1 MIKKENPG
9 VCRRGAA
16 MLLLFSLAVSVL
28 LGFAMPV
35 YAADGGRA
43 TLRTLRVGFYAYTG
57 YHIMDADGNRSGYA
71 YETLQD
77 MAEYENLNYEYLGYD
92 CDANEIMDMLE
103 NGEVDIVPMLRKTP
117 EREER
122 FDFSAEPISNI
133 ATMLTV
139 KAGNRSIVAGDYST
153 YDGMIVGVSRI
164 GNGRNDSFKA
174 YAEEHGFR
182 YTMVSYDT
190 DEELSSALRT
200 GEITA
205 AVSNRMRQTKNEWI
219 IDTFDVQD
227 SYIAVRKG
235 DTATLQIIN
244 SAIAAMNR
252 DNPSWRTTLFNKYYT
267 GSHTSS
273 KIYLTDAE
281 ENYVT
286 ACNNAGTEF
295 TVLVN
300 PDRYPYSYMT
310 PDGVPTGIMVEI
322 FKKAAGR
329 ARLRYK
335 FLKPADRSEYKTMLA
350 DGQADFVIDLT
361 DDLSQAEDYGYKLTD
376 SYLSA
381 EFSWVLLRRHSGA
394 LNRIAVAYD
403 FSSSLEM
410 PGLSDTA
417 HVEYLDSF
425 DDCLAAVRDGTVDA
439 YYTYTYQAERTV
451 FDDTHN
457 ELRSMLSDERRNFC
471 IGVRQDYDVLLRTVL
486 NKSID
491 SLTRTEIGTITNAYV
506 NLGQQPFSLTRLA
519 YQYPSIIAL
528 TCLCILITAVCI
540 VLVIRSQRFR
550 AETEKALRKAE
561 EASVAKTEFLSNMSH
576 DIRTPINGIM
586 GMLDIAED
594 NFDNKAR
601 VRDCMTKMRGAASHL
616 LSLINDVLDMT
627 KIESGNM
634 QMLDT
639 PFDLRALL
647 DSCCSIVEGQI
658 VDRHMTFTK
667 QIGPFWH
674 PYLIGSELHIRQVLI
689 NILSNSV
696 KYTPDGGEINFRAKE
711 TLFEEGLV
719 HLRMEIKDNGIGM
732 SEEFLQHI
740 FEPFTQEQRSSRTHY
755 KGTGLG
761 MAITKKLV
769 DQMHGSLDVESEP
782 GKGSTFIVRLSLPLG
797 TPPKAEPSVVVRHAA
812 SAAASGSSWGDA
824 SAAGA
829 ETAAAAPAAAETVLP
844 LAGLHLLLA
853 EDNELNSEIATALLE
868 EQGASITAV
877 ENGRLALEAIQ
888 NAAPHTY
895 DAILMDV
902 MMPEMNGLEATRCIR
917 AFEGKGPGEGTPIIA
932 MTANVFADDVKA
944 CLDAGMNS
952 HVGKPLDMKVLIGE
966 ILKYTDAR

>member
-1 MIKKENPG
+1 M
-9 VCRRGAA
+9 
-16 MLLLFSLAVSVL
+16 
-28 LGFAMPV
+28 
-35 YAADGGRA
+35 
-43 TLRTLRVGFYAYTG
+43 
-57 YHIMDADGNRSGYA
+57 
-71 YETLQD
+71 
-77 MAEYENLNYEYLGYD
+77 
-92 CDANEIMDMLE
+92 
-103 NGEVDIVPMLRKTP
+103 
-117 EREER
+117 
-122 FDFSAEPISNI
+122 
-133 ATMLTV
+133 
-139 KAGNRSIVAGDYST
+139 
-153 YDGMIVGVSRI
+153 
-164 GNGRNDSFKA
+164 
-174 YAEEHGFR
+174 
-182 YTMVSYDT
+182 
-190 DEELSSALRT
+190 
-200 GEITA
+200 
-205 AVSNRMRQTKNEWI
+205 
-219 IDTFDVQD
+219 
-227 SYIAVRKG
+227 
-235 DTATLQIIN
+235 
-244 SAIAAMNR
+244 
-252 DNPSWRTTLFNKYYT
+252 
-267 GSHTSS
+267 
-273 KIYLTDAE
+273 
-281 ENYVT
+281 
-286 ACNNAGTEF
+286 
-295 TVLVN
+295 LVN

-310 PDGVPTGIMVEI
+310 PDGMPTGIMVDI
-322 FKKAAGR
+322 FQKAAGR

-335 FLKPADRSEYKTMLA
+335 FLKPADRSEYKAMLA

-361 DDLSQAEDYGYKLTD
+361 DDMSQAEDYGYKLTD

-381 EFSWVLLRRHSGA
+381 EFSWVLLRRHNGA
-394 LNRIAVAYD
+394 LNNVAVAYD
-403 FSSSLEM
+403 FSPSSLEM

-417 HVEYLDSF
+417 HIEYLNSF

-457 ELRSMLSDERRNFC
+457 ELRSMLSDEQRNFC

-491 SLTRTEIGTITNAYV
+491 SLTRAEISTITNAYI

-519 YQYPSIIAL
+519 YQYPAIIVL
-528 TCLCILITAVCI
+528 TCLCVLVTAVCI
-540 VLVIRSQRFR
+540 ALAIRAQRFR

-639 PFDLRALL
+639 SFDLRALL

-689 NILSNSV
+689 NILSNAV

-797 TPPKAEPSVVVRHAA
+797 TPTKAEPSVVVRHAA
-812 SAAASGSSWGDA
+812 SAAASGSSWDDA

-888 NAAPHTY
+888 NAAPRTY

-932 MTANVFADDVKA
+932 MTANVFADDVKS

-966 ILKYTDAR
+966 ILKYTNAR

>member
-9 VCRRGAA
+9 ACRRGAA

-35 YAADGGRA
+35 HAADGGRA

-57 YHIMDADGNRSGYA
+57 YHVMDADGNRSGYA

-92 CDANEIMDMLE
+92 CDVNEIMDMLE

-153 YDGMIVGVSRI
+153 YDGMIVGVSRT

-182 YTMVSYDT
+182 YTLVSYDT

-235 DTATLQIIN
+235 DAPTLRLVN
-244 SAIAAMNR
+244 NAIAAMNR

-335 FLKPADRSEYKTMLA
+335 FLKPADRSEYKAMLA

-457 ELRSMLSDERRNFC
+457 ELRSMLSDEQRNFC

-540 VLVIRSQRFR
+540 VLVIRAQRFR

-647 DSCCSIVEGQI
+647 ESCCSIVEGQI
-658 VDRHMTFTK
+658 ADRHMTFTK

-732 SEEFLQHI
+732 SEEFMQHI
-740 FEPFTQEQRSSRTHY
+740 FEPFTQEQRTSRTTY

-782 GKGSTFIVRLSLPLG
+782 GKGSTFILRLSLPVG
-797 TPPKAEPSVVVRHAA
+797 ECPANTPDPMEEKR
-812 SAAASGSSWGDA
+812 
-824 SAAGA
+824 
-829 ETAAAAPAAAETVLP
+829 APDLK
-844 LAGLHLLLA
+844 GLHLLLA
-853 EDNELNSEIATALLE
+853 EDNELNAEIAVTLLE
-868 EQGASITAV
+868 EQGAKITAV
-877 ENGRLALEAIQ
+877 TNGKEALEAIQ
-888 NAAPHTY
+888 NAAPRTY

-917 AFEGKGPGEGTPIIA
+917 AFEGKGPDEGTPVIA

-952 HVGKPLDMKVLIGE
+952 HVGKPLDMKILMAE
-966 ILKYTDAR
+966 ILKYTNRTRSIC